1 MYLFMMVSLDGF
13 FEGAEHDLSWHNV
26 DAEFND
32 FADKQLDESSTLV
45 FGRKTYQMME
55 SFWPTDIG
63 IHAAPNT
70 AKRMNSLDK
79 IVFSKTLEKA
89 EWNNSKIYD
98 NDIASV
104 IESCKKMSGK
114 DIAVL
119 GSSDLCVTLIKE
131 NLLDELRIMVN
142 PVILGGGKPLF
153 SGLAKTLKL
162 ELISERTFKSGNI
175 LATYKLHKQ
184 SS

>member
-32 FADKQLDESSTLV
+32 YADKQLDESSTLV
-45 FGRKTYQMME
+45 FGRKTYQMMA
-55 SFWPTDIG
+55 SFWPTDVG
-63 IHAAPNT
+63 IQAAPDT

-79 IVFSKTLEKA
+79 IVFSKTLEKV

-98 NDIASV
+98 NDIATV
-104 IESCKKMSGK
+104 IESYKKMPGK

-119 GSSDLCVTLIKE
+119 GSSNLCVTLIKE
-131 NLLDELRIMVN
+131 NLLDEIRIMVN
-142 PVILGGGKPLF
+142 PVILGKGTPLF
-153 SGLAKTLKL
+153 AGLQTPTKL
-162 ELISERTFKSGNI
+162 SLNSSRKFQSGNV
-175 LATYKLHKQ
+175 LLNYKVIR
-184 SS
+184 